1 MKMWSAPQTI
11 RELLARN
18 VTDFGDR
25 EALVSVSY
33 STGEW
38 TRLTWTDLDS
48 ISDRLAGGLAS
59 LGVKAGQKVACMLAN
74 HTESYCA
81 YLAIHKIGAVFVPIN
96 IRLAPPEVEHIVQ
109 NAEGE
114 HFVVLSDASPL
125 VEKIRD
131 RLKVANYI
139 CLHKAGRQAPDWAI
153 PYSRLIEESGNPPR
167 VDIGPEQVADIIYT
181 SGTTGLPKG
190 VVLTEANKV
199 ACGRLFGTALGFS
212 RTRYGVPRLQNA
224 FPFFTSSGC
233 STVMMIWLYFAPVLI
248 LEESFDV
255 VRTLETIHREKSTI
269 YGGAPSMYVF
279 LLNHVR
285 FAEFDTSSMRV
296 AISGA
301 AAMPEELIKRAQATW
316 PGIRVYNTYA
326 LTEGG
331 TCGTVLN
338 AAEALTKIGSVGTP
352 MPPDQEVR
360 VVDLSGRDVKPH
372 EVGEITLKGPNI
384 MREYY
389 NNPEATAATIKDGW
403 LHTGDMGYYDEEGYL
418 FYTDRMK
425 DMIVRGGFNVYS
437 VEVENVIYQ
446 HAAVKQCA
454 VVAKPHA
461 QLGEDVVAFVVL
473 KDGAAASAAE
483 IHGFTED
490 KLADYKRP
498 RDIRFI
504 DALPV
509 NPTGKVDKKIIRQ
522 AHLQL
527 DR

>member
-1 MKMWSAPQTI
+1 MWSAPRTI
-11 RELLARN
+11 SELLARN
-18 VTDFGDR
+18 VTDFGPR
-25 EALVSVSY
+25 QALVSVSY
-33 STGEW
+33 SSGDWTGLSW
-38 TRLTWTDLDS
+38 SDLDS
-48 ISDRLAGGLAS
+48 MSERLAAGLTS
-59 LGVKAGQKVACMLAN
+59 LGVKPGQKVACMLAN
-74 HTESYCA
+74 HSESYCT

-96 IRLAPPEVEHIVQ
+96 IRLAPPEVEHIVE
-109 NAEGE
+109 NAEAE
-114 HFVVLSDASPL
+114 HLVVLHDALPL
-125 VEKIRD
+125 VEKIRN
-131 RLKVANYI
+131 RLKVSNYI
-139 CLHKAGRQAPDWAI
+139 CLHRAGQQLPDWAVS
-153 PYSRLIEESGNPPR
+153 YGQLLDESGNLPS
-167 VDIGPEQVADIIYT
+167 VAIGPEQVADIIYT

-212 RTRYGVPRLQNA
+212 RQHYGVPRLQNA

-248 LEESFDV
+248 LEETFDV
-255 VRTLETIHREKSTI
+255 VKTLETMQRERSTI

-279 LLNHVR
+279 LLNHPR

-301 AAMPEELIKRAQATW
+301 AAMPEELIKRVQATW
-316 PGIRVYNTYA
+316 PGIRIYNTYA

-331 TCGTVLN
+331 TGGTVLN
-338 AAEALTKIGSVGTP
+338 PAETLTKIGSVGTP

-360 VVDLSGRDVKPH
+360 VVDLLGRDVKPH

-389 NNPEATAATIKDGW
+389 NNLEATAATIKNGW
-403 LHTGDMGYYDEEGYL
+403 LHTGDMGYYDDEGYL

-461 QLGEDVVAFVVL
+461 QLGEDLVAFVVL
-473 KDGAAASAAE
+473 KDGAATSAAD

-498 RDIRFI
+498 RDIRFL

-509 NPTGKVDKKIIRQ
+509 NPTGKVDKKVIRKTY
-522 AHLQL
+522 LKP
-527 DR
+527 DRN